1 MLLICMVKPI
11 AHDTA
16 IGINHYHNDELYN
29 GIMIVHN
36 ATNKVEQIA
45 QADKKNVD
53 ILTISTLIVV
63 VGSIYVKNYL
73 EIVITPETASS

>member
-1 MLLICMVKPI
+1 MICMVKPI

-36 ATNKVEQIA
+36 ATNMVDLIA
-45 QADKKNVD
+45 QTDKKSAD
-53 ILTISTLIVV
+53 IIMIPTPIVV
-63 VGSIYVKNYL
+63 LSSIVTKKL
-73 EIVITPETASS
+73 F